1 MIYPFATPPPC
12 LQLPI
17 YHEFPPKSL
26 PGYTLISQT
35 AFIGHICKT
44 LRNTLMKTTILS
56 VVLLLGIT
64 RSQAAT
70 GAKEHEKNA
79 PVVRNICSTQLPAR
93 LLTSIKKN
101 YKDYWITDLY
111 KEVSNGKVVYH
122 ITLENADQ
130 KVRLNTTH
138 SINWAVARVV
148 PKDMATR

>member
-1 MIYPFATPPPC
+1 
-12 LQLPI
+12 
-17 YHEFPPKSL
+17 
-26 PGYTLISQT
+26 
-35 AFIGHICKT
+35 
-44 LRNTLMKTTILS
+44 MKTTILS

-70 GAKEHEKNA
+70 GANVHEKSA
-79 PVVRNICSTQLPAR
+79 PVVRNIRSTQLPAR

-138 SINWAVARVV
+138 SVNWTVTRVV